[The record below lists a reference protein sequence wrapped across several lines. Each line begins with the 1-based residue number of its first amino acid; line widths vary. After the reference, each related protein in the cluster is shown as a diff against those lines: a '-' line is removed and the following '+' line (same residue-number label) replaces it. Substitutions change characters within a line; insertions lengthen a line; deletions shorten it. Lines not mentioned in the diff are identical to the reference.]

1 MNESDNAPFAETKSV
16 DKTMYSSKTPGYI
29 LEIQTIQVGPFKAM
43 IEALKEIVKDVT
55 FECYPVTYLPDGSV
69 NPKSGI
75 TLEAINKSVTLFIK
89 LKLPAEKFNHYYV
102 GSTKPIMINVNMHS
116 LYKLFKTIN
125 NDDQMIT
132 LFLEERNTSELG
144 IAFDNSQ
151 KNKRTTYKLN
161 MLELSA
167 DTEKP
172 SLADPSYTI
181 EICINSVDFHQIIR
195 NLSNVAEQVDITF
208 IDEPG
213 HRNTLIF
220 YGKGEFASQ
229 RTELKATPTN
239 AEPDPNSD
247 PDNEAAD
254 NSNNI
259 MITGRY
265 YLKYLSQFA
274 KWAPLCH
281 TVKMYM
287 REHNYP
293 TIFIYQIANVGT
305 ASIVIS
311 SKVEDDTN
319 KSDDD
324 DDDQEVD
331 LGD

>member
-1 MNESDNAPFAETKSV
+1 MNEPTNTCDNNKTK
-16 DKTMYSSKTPGYI
+16 YCNKTPGYL

-43 IEALKEIVKDVT
+43 IEALKEIIKEGT
-55 FECYPVTYLPDGSV
+55 FECYPVTYLPDGTI

-75 TLEAINKSVTLFIK
+75 TLETLNRSVTLFIK
-89 LKLPAEKFNHYYV
+89 LKLPAEKFDHYYV
-102 GSTKPIMINVNMHS
+102 GSTKPIMINVNMQS

-144 IAFDNSQ
+144 IAIDNSQ

-161 MLELSA
+161 MLELPN
-167 DTEKP
+167 DNKKP
-172 SLADPSYTI
+172 SLPDPAYTV
-181 EICINSVDFHQIIR
+181 EVCINSSDFHQIIR
-195 NLSNVAEQVDITF
+195 NLSFVSEQVDITF

-229 RTELKATPTN
+229 RTELKATPTHSQKEEESKTEN
-239 AEPDPNSD
+239 EE
-247 PDNEAAD
+247 DND
-254 NSNNI
+254 GKNNI

-281 TVKMYM
+281 TVKIYM
-287 REHNYP
+287 RQNNYP

-311 SKVEDDTN
+311 SKV
-319 KSDDD
+319 DDD
-324 DDDQEVD
+324 ANTKNDDEDYDDQDVD
-331 LGD
+331 IEN

>member
-1 MNESDNAPFAETKSV
+1 MNDTESISPEPIHV

-43 IEALKEIVKDVT
+43 IEALKEIIKEGT
-55 FECYPVTYLPDGSV
+55 LECHPVTYLADGSI

-75 TLEAINKSVTLFIK
+75 TLEAMNKSVTLFIK

-102 GSTKPIMINVNMHS
+102 GSNKPIMINVNMQS

-161 MLELSA
+161 MLELPS
-167 DTEKP
+167 DTERP
-172 SLADPSYTI
+172 SLQDPSYTI

-195 NLSNVAEQVDITF
+195 NLSNVSDHVDITF
-208 IDEPG
+208 IDAPG
-213 HRNTLIF
+213 HRNKLVF
-220 YGKGEFASQ
+220 YGKGLFASQ
-229 RTELKATPTN
+229 KTELLATPTTTV
-239 AEPDPNSD
+239 ATGEE
-247 PDNEAAD
+247 DNND
-254 NSNNI
+254 DNNI

-287 REHNYP
+287 RENNYP

-311 SKVEDDTN
+311 SKVEDDAD
-319 KSDDD
+319 KSDGEDD
-324 DDDQEVD
+324 DEQEVD
-331 LGD
+331 IGE

>member
-1 MNESDNAPFAETKSV
+1 MNESDNTQSV

-43 IEALKEIVKDVT
+43 IEALKEIIKEGT
-55 FECYPVTYLPDGSV
+55 FECHPVTYLPDGSI

-75 TLEAINKSVTLFIK
+75 TLEAMNKSVTLFIK

-102 GSTKPIMINVNMHS
+102 GSTKPIMINVNMQS

-161 MLELSA
+161 MLELSSDA
-167 DTEKP
+167 EKP

-195 NLSNVAEQVDITF
+195 NLSNVSEHVDITF

-213 HRNTLIF
+213 HRNTLVF

-229 RTELKATPTN
+229 RTELKASPQSSEQGQVEGQEGEEN
-239 AEPDPNSD
+239 NNS
-247 PDNEAAD
+247 
-254 NSNNI
+254 I

-319 KSDDD
+319 KSDEEE
-324 DDDQEVD
+324 DDQEVD
-331 LGD
+331 LGE